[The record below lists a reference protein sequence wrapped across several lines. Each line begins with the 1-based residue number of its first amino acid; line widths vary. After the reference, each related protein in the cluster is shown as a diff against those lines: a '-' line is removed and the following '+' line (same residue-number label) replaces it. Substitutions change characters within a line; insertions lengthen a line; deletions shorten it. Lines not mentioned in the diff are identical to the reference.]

1 MINTGFL
8 TVYGMSPQKR
18 MASVVSGYL
27 ILQMVLN
34 VSVGLICK
42 KKIKQKSTLNI
53 TDVANSFGSQIK
65 VSTHPCENKLPY
77 QTLYQKIRISISLD

>member
-8 TVYGMSPQKR
+8 TVYGTLPQKR

-34 VSVGLICK
+34 VKCSNFF
-42 KKIKQKSTLNI
+42 KQRSTLNI
-53 TDVANSFGSQIK
+53 THVPNSSGSQIK
-65 VSTHPCENKLPY
+65 VLTHPCENKLPY
-77 QTLYQKIRISISLD
+77 QIPYQQIRISISLD